1 MKNTQ
6 SKNNKSILEQMY
18 DRILEKGG
26 PTGPIT
32 QSIIDAWEKP
42 IKTNKDNKKIIISY
56 VKKGGSN
63 GKNN

>member
-18 DRILEKGG
+18 DRILEKRG
-26 PTGPIT
+26 PTGLIT
-32 QSIIDAWEKP
+32 QSIVDAWEKP
-42 IKTNKDNKKIIISY
+42 IKTYKDNQKIIISY

>member
-1 MKNTQ
+1 MKKTQ

-32 QSIIDAWEKP
+32 QSIVEAWEKP
-42 IKTNKDNKKIIISY
+42 IEINKDNEKIIISY
-56 VKKGGSN
+56 LKKEGSN

>member
-42 IKTNKDNKKIIISY
+42 IKINKDNKKIIISY
-56 VKKGGSN
+56 LKKGVSD

>member
-26 PTGPIT
+26 PTGPLT
-32 QSIIDAWEKP
+32 QSIVDAWENP
-42 IKTNKDNKKIIISY
+42 IKINKDNKKIIISCL
-56 VKKGGSN
+56 KKGGSN